1 MTRPCPLAAAPA
13 TLAFALVAG
22 VALLAAGCGTGD
34 EVAAEV
40 GGSRYTVEEFHD
52 HLAAPEDRASAAR
65 SDAAEWLSRWVFF
78 TAVEMELADRGV
90 VATPEHAARSVGE
103 LTEADPAF
111 VPGSAGGALRIHQHA
126 VALAAVE
133 WSEAEASELT
143 GQGGP
148 GPLRHLC
155 STHILVA
162 SQAEAERVVQRLD
175 AGEPFGLL
183 AIELSLD
190 PGSGSLGGELGCVVE
205 GSFVAP
211 FEDAAYDAG
220 PGDVVVAES
229 QFGFHVIQV
238 ISSGPATAADH
249 PQIDAGTLAQMS
261 AEAEQAALIRDESE
275 HEQHQQRLI
284 SDLQIATVERF
295 ADQVSINDRYG
306 YWDPAA
312 FQVVLEPPV

>member
-1 MTRPCPLAAAPA
+1 MTRLRPLAAAPA

-40 GGSRYTVEEFHD
+40 GESRYTVAEFHD
-52 HLAAPEDRASAAR
+52 HLAAPDDRATAAR
-65 SDAAEWLSRWVFF
+65 IDAAGALSRWVFF
-78 TAVEMELADRGV
+78 AAVEMELADRGV
-90 VATPEHAARSVGE
+90 VATPEHEARAVTD

-111 VPGSAGGALRIHQHA
+111 VPGSAGGSLRIHQHA
-126 VALAAVE
+126 VALAAVD
-133 WSEAEASELT
+133 WSEAAASELT
-143 GQGGP
+143 DPGGA

-155 STHILVA
+155 SSHILVA
-162 SQAEAERVVQRLD
+162 SEAGAEQVVERLD

-183 AIELSLD
+183 AIELSQD

-211 FEDAAYDAG
+211 FEDAAYGAR

-238 ISSGPATAADH
+238 TSSGPATAADH
-249 PQIDAGTLAQMS
+249 PQIDAATLAQMAS
-261 AEAEQAALIRDESE
+261 EAEQAALIRAGTEQQ
-275 HEQHQQRLI
+275 QHQQSLI
-284 SDLQIATVERF
+284 TELQSATAERF

-306 YWDPAA
+306 YWDPVA
-312 FQVVLEPPV
+312 FQVVLDPPA